1 MSKKMVFSLF
11 FLWLAVSLAAALPQ
25 FATAGTVFYD
35 DFSNGN
41 LSGWSRTH
49 ISAGSN
55 QTVNNSVAQFTVPTP
70 TGGTVTYSA
79 VVKDGYTSTLNSTI
93 TASQDIFVAKVPSGC
108 QQGLGAIFFL
118 YICDS
123 ADLSGD
129 LGNIGVGIDGSGVW
143 SLWIG
148 GTTNYSYIFQSTGAT
163 PVSNTWY
170 HVALIID
177 NPTQRVLLSVDSSVV
192 VNASQRQFTDKIHS
206 ISLMA
211 GMGESWFS
219 TCVGTQ
225 EVDIDNVR
233 LDISDASPIV
243 TVNPTPTPT
252 STGTSSS
259 NTGTS
264 ATAAP
269 SKTLSPTPQKTTNPT
284 NQATNSPTAPATATP
299 TPYIQRT
306 ELPLWVTV
314 LAAVVL
320 AVCVETVLLAWK
332 LRRGARGN
340 SK

>member
-1 MSKKMVFSLF
+1 
-11 FLWLAVSLAAALPQ
+11 
-25 FATAGTVFYD
+25 
-35 DFSNGN
+35 
-41 LSGWSRTH
+41 
-49 ISAGSN
+49 
-55 QTVNNSVAQFTVPTP
+55 
-70 TGGTVTYSA
+70 
-79 VVKDGYTSTLNSTI
+79 
-93 TASQDIFVAKVPSGC
+93 
-108 QQGLGAIFFL
+108 
-118 YICDS
+118 
-123 ADLSGD
+123 
-129 LGNIGVGIDGSGVW
+129 
-143 SLWIG
+143 
-148 GTTNYSYIFQSTGAT
+148 
-163 PVSNTWY
+163 
-170 HVALIID
+170 
-177 NPTQRVLLSVDSSVV
+177 
-192 VNASQRQFTDKIHS
+192 
-206 ISLMA
+206 MA

-320 AVCVETVLLAWK
+320 AVCVKLCCLLGSFGVG
-332 LRRGARGN
+332 RGEILNSQVDRNRGLVN
-340 SK
+340 GYGFCSYVDVGV